1 MATKLPFRA
10 RNPESTKG
18 DILKAARSEFA
29 RAGLSGARIE
39 QIAEKSGANKRMI
52 YHYFGSKDNLFAAVV
67 EEAYLD
73 IRTKERAL
81 GLDQLPPTEAIQR
94 LIEFTWDYYLKNPE
108 FITLVNSENLQK
120 ARHIKASEVLK
131 QNQATYTNSVA
142 DILRRGQSS
151 GEFRPDVDPIQLVIT
166 IAAVGFYYLNNRHT
180 GSVLFD
186 FDFMDKSALKKRLD
200 FNMQTIMRTVLTP
213 GKA

>member
-10 RNPESTKG
+10 RNPDATKG
-18 DILKAARSEFA
+18 DILAAARAEFA

-67 EEAYLD
+67 EAAYLD
-73 IRTKERAL
+73 IRAQEQTL
-81 GLDQLPPTEAIQR
+81 GLDALAPTEAIRR
-94 LIEFTWDYYLKNPE
+94 LIEFTWDYYLQHPE

-120 ARHIKASEVLK
+120 ARHIKASELLK
-131 QNQATYTNSVA
+131 QNQMRYAHTVA
-142 DILRRGQSS
+142 DILRRGAAS
-151 GEFRPDVDPIQLVIT
+151 GEFRAGIDAVQLVIT

-180 GSVLFD
+180 GSVLFG
-186 FDFMDKSALKKRLD
+186 FEFMDKAALKKRLA
-200 FNMQTIMRTVLTP
+200 FNLDTVMRTVLQQP
-213 GKA
+213 PA

>member
-10 RNPESTKG
+10 RNPEATKA
-18 DILKAARSEFA
+18 DILAAARAEFA

-73 IRTKERAL
+73 IRTQEREL
-81 GLDQLPPTEAIQR
+81 GLESLPPTEAIRR
-94 LIEFTWDYYLKNPE
+94 LIEFTWDYYLKHPE

-120 ARHIKASEVLK
+120 ARHIKANEALR
-131 QNQATYTNSVA
+131 QNQAHYARTVA
-142 DILRRGQSS
+142 DILRRGEAS
-151 GEFRPDVDPIQLVIT
+151 GEFRLNVDPVQLVIT

-180 GSVLFD
+180 GSVLFG
-186 FDFMDKSALKKRLD
+186 FDFMDKAALKKRLA
-200 FNMQTIMRTVLTP
+200 FNIDTIMRTLLVP
-213 GKA
+213 ARD